1 MDMALLI
8 GPMKLWPS
16 GEYARI
22 FQITESRLGFRLSAV
37 GFDDFARCSTRAI
50 LDQDAKSEV
59 TRHQPP
65 ILRPVTPNCDPECP
79 GLACFDLIAEQGTH
93 YCRLRIFS
101 SFRLAAATLRR
112 GHKPHLRQLALAA
125 RHRLAQCPDLRLKD

>member
-37 GFDDFARCSTRAI
+37 GFDDLRGAPLGAI

-65 ILRPVTPNCDPECP
+65 ILLSVTPNCDPECP
-79 GLACFDLIAEQGTH
+79 GLVCFDLIAEEGTH
-93 YCRLRIFS
+93 LLS
-101 SFRLAAATLRR
+101 ATDFLQFPL
-112 GHKPHLRQLALAA
+112 G
-125 RHRLAQCPDLRLKD
+125 